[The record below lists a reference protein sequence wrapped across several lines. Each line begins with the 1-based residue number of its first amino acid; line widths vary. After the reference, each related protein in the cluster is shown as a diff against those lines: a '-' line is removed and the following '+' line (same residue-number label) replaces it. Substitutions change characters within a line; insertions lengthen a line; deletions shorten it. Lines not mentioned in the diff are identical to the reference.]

1 MPKAPRCEECGAQLK
16 LGLDSCPL
24 CGAGFSGEPSV
35 NKKSPDAETYHSNVR
50 ELREELR
57 KLRSHDAEAV

>member
-24 CGAGFSGEPSV
+24 CGADLSAEPSA
-35 NKKSPDAETYHSNVR
+35 KKSADAETYHSNVR
-50 ELREELR
+50 DLREELR

>member
-1 MPKAPRCEECGAQLK
+1 VPKTPGCEECGAQLK

-24 CGAGFSGEPSV
+24 CGADLSTERTAKGPA
-35 NKKSPDAETYHSNVR
+35 DAETYHSNVR

>member
-24 CGAGFSGEPSV
+24 CGAEFSSEPE
-35 NKKSPDAETYHSNVR
+35 KKKGPDAETYHSNVR

-57 KLRSHDAEAV
+57 RLRSHDAEAV